1 VRRSGYTERKR
12 GEKEDVS
19 QWSNTVHTVEN
30 IEHWHG
36 QNFYKVSGKT
46 HPYVRADILRL
57 GPENTLEEKPYRIP
71 QHREKGEEEEE
82 QPPPPPAEAP
92 APPQASSSSTLIN
105 RQKATYVKKTEE
117 EKKANMAAK
126 KARAEEMKNIMAKR
140 RPMQIHKKI
149 NIS

>member
-1 VRRSGYTERKR
+1 M
-12 GEKEDVS
+12 S

-57 GPENTLEEKPYRIP
+57 GPENTLIEKPYRIP

-82 QPPPPPAEAP
+82 QPPPPAEAP
-92 APPQASSSSTLIN
+92 AQASSTSTLIN
-105 RQKATYVKKTEE
+105 RQKATYVKKTPE
-117 EKKANMAAK
+117 EKAANLATM
-126 KARAEEMKNIMAKR
+126 KARREEMKNIMAKR
-140 RPMQIHKKI
+140 
-149 NIS
+149 S